1 MKTDALTPLAPG
13 LEGVELCVVCLQP
26 WASIT
31 VEGPR
36 TLHNMTARPAS
47 TIIGQRV
54 AIYAAAK
61 PDVDTG
67 AQAMELLASL
77 GLGPTKA
84 APWSTRKVFG
94 AAIGTALVTGIVS
107 EHESPWFVGPFAL
120 VLSERTTLKV
130 PAPVRPKSVQPGGI
144 WRIA

>member
-1 MKTDALTPLAPG
+1 MRS
-13 LEGVELCVVCLQP
+13 LEDFVAAGITHAVLILQP

-36 TLHNMTARPAS
+36 QLHNMTARPAS

-61 PDVDTG
+61 PDVETG

-77 GLGPTKA
+77 GQGPTKA

-107 EHESPWFVGPFAL
+107 
-120 VLSERTTLKV
+120 
-130 PAPVRPKSVQPGGI
+130 
-144 WRIA
+144 